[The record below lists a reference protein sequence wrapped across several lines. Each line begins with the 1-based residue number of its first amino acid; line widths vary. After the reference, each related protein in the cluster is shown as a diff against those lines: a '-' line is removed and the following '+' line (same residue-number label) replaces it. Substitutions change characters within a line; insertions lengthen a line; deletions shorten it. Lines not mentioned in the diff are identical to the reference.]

1 MAAGAEQIS
10 EQIGRLYQQAQR
22 EIALQVREAVASG
35 ALATARGRRLQ
46 LAAVIAYLDQIG
58 ARSDEQTAR
67 LVRQALAEGDEMAAQ
82 DVKRLGAQ
90 VVANGEAAF
99 YSVNRE
105 AARELEDALTGR
117 LRTARETVGRQV
129 ADVFRRQ
136 GLQASHR
143 AILGVE
149 GSPDRAARRLA
160 RELRDRGQTAFI
172 DKAGKRWRL
181 ETYARMAVRTTT
193 REAVVQGQVNRL
205 ITHGVSLVR
214 ISSHASSCDVCGPY
228 ENRLIDLTGTLTV
241 WEGEP
246 VAAGPLPPLHPN
258 CRHTIMGVSTLAAE
272 ARREL
277 QREATN
283 A

>member
-205 ITHGVSLVR
+205 ITHLSL
-214 ISSHASSCDVCGPY
+214 IH
-228 ENRLIDLTGTLTV
+228 I
-241 WEGEP
+241 
-246 VAAGPLPPLHPN
+246 
-258 CRHTIMGVSTLAAE
+258 
-272 ARREL
+272 
-277 QREATN
+277 
-283 A
+283 